1 MNVHVRPPA
10 NVVRFPPRLR
20 VVPSAASALDAL
32 LSAGTIDDRQH
43 AAGLAYGRLRR
54 RYEDGIVW
62 ARLRRSPMSDET
74 WQAVKRDHAALL
86 RAAGAERFV
95 LDRLCLDDDAP
106 LRCEME
112 RVREALGRVAEI
124 SGRAWPPPDR
134 V

>member
-1 MNVHVRPPA
+1 MNAHVRPPA

-20 VVPSAASALDAL
+20 LVSFQIEAKSALDAL
-32 LSAGTIDDRQH
+32 LSAGTIEDRQH

-62 ARLRRSPMSDET
+62 ARLRRSPMSDDA
-74 WQAVKRDHAALL
+74 WQAVKRDHAALI

-106 LRCEME
+106 LRCEVE
-112 RVREALGRVAEI
+112 RVREALGRVADSFGEN
-124 SGRAWPPPDR
+124 G
-134 V
+134 

>member
-74 WQAVKRDHAALL
+74 WQAVKRDHAALI
-86 RAAGAERFV
+86 RVAGAERFM
-95 LDRLCLDDDAP
+95 LDRLCLDGDAP
-106 LRCEME
+106 LRCEVE
-112 RVREALGRVAEI
+112 RVREALGRKRSA
-124 SGRAWPPPDR
+124 PHNLT
-134 V
+134 